1 MHAMGERVDM
11 ATDRSSDA
19 SHAIGI
25 VGGTGSLG
33 RGLASRLALAGL
45 HVTVGSRDSVRA
57 SQCADELGAGV
68 SAASNEGAC
77 AQDLVI
83 IAVPWSA
90 HNATLAELAR
100 ALEGRTVIDA
110 VNPIASDERGPYA
123 LAVEAGSATQEAQ
136 RLLPSSVVVGAFHHL
151 SAERLQSMDALD
163 ADVLVV
169 GDDREAIARVI
180 AMIGVVPGLRGVYA
194 GRLRNA
200 GQIEAL
206 TANLIAINRRYRTQS
221 GLRVTGL
228 DALEPSGS

>member
-1 MHAMGERVDM
+1 MPHP
-11 ATDRSSDA
+11 S
-19 SHAIGI
+19 IGI

-33 RGLASRLALAGL
+33 RGLASRLTAAGL
-45 HVTVGSRDSVRA
+45 HITIGSRDSARA
-57 SQCADELGAGV
+57 RRCAQELGAGV
-68 SAASNEGAC
+68 LAASNEQAC
-77 AQDLVI
+77 ANDLVI

-90 HNATLAELAR
+90 HSETLAELAP

-110 VNPIASDERGPYA
+110 VNPIAVDERGPYA
-123 LAVEAGSATQEAQ
+123 LAVDAGSATQEAQ

-151 SAERLQSMDALD
+151 SADLLQSVGALD

-180 AMIGVVPGLRGVYA
+180 AVIDAVPGLRGVYA

-206 TANLIAINRRYRTQS
+206 TANLIAINRRYRAKS

-228 DALEPSGS
+228 DTPKPSGG